1 MLELVHRKPQSL
13 EYKPQKIGNN
23 EKPAKS
29 EKAMSE
35 DSLKDSSDERKKR
48 KRGKKDKKREKT
60 AMSSGSDTD

>member
-1 MLELVHRKPQSL
+1 MLELVHRPPQSL

-29 EKAMSE
+29 EKSMSA
-35 DSLKDSSDERKKR
+35 DSLDEPKKR
-48 KRGKKDKKREKT
+48 KRSKKDKKREKA